1 MRITLAVTW
10 KRVLAL
16 AAGAVVLAFAV
27 SLSGLVPIAASSGH
41 FPPFGWFLHFTM
53 QNVVDRQSMLIEVPD
68 DIDLDDPALV
78 RRAAGHFATGCA
90 PCHGAPGVP
99 QSPVVLSMTP
109 APPRLEAQ
117 VPEWEDRELFWIVK
131 NGIKYSGMPA
141 WPTQERDDEVWAQ
154 VAFLRALTDMTP
166 QIYAELALGGARPS
180 LSLEAGGETLAAL
193 DGIVEEAL
201 ADCARCH
208 GRDGLGRGTPPSRR
222 AFPVLAGQPAPY
234 LFATLQAFAEGDRH
248 SGFMQP
254 PAKRYPEEVL
264 RRLAAWYASRPT
276 APDGSEATVPGAVPQ
291 AGLPVSAEGPE
302 AVTGDAL
309 AAAAADGI
317 PPQILPA
324 GARSDNRAAPA
335 AAAGGLP
342 EDRQALLDLGRLI
355 AETGLPARKIPACDS
370 CHGTAGRDR
379 NLLYP
384 YLAGQPEWYART
396 HLHLWKEEA
405 RGGTPLSHVMR
416 NIAVNMTDEQI
427 DAVAAWYASQP
438 VGR

>member
-1 MRITLAVTW
+1 MRITFAVTW
-10 KRVLAL
+10 KRMLAL
-16 AAGAVVLAFAV
+16 AAAAFALAFAV
-27 SLSGLVPIAASSGH
+27 SLSGLIPIAASSGH

-78 RRAAGHFATGCA
+78 RRSAGHFATGCA
-90 PCHGAPGVP
+90 PCHGAPGVA

-109 APPRLEAQ
+109 PPPRLKAQ
-117 VPEWEDRELFWIVK
+117 VPEWEDRELFWIVE

-154 VAFLRALTDMTP
+154 VAFLRALPEMTP
-166 QIYAELALGGARPS
+166 EIYADLALGGARAT
-180 LSLEAGGETLAAL
+180 LEREAGGESLASL

-201 ADCARCH
+201 TDCARCH
-208 GRDGLGRGTPPSRR
+208 GRDGLGRGTATAGR
-222 AFPVLAGQPAPY
+222 AFPAIAGQPAPY
-234 LFATLQAFAEGDRH
+234 LLATLEAFAEGERH

-254 PAKRYPEEVL
+254 PARRYPREVL
-264 RRLAAWYASRPT
+264 QSLAKWYAGQKT
-276 APDGSEATVPGAVPQ
+276 PGAPSAPLALPA
-291 AGLPVSAEGPE
+291 AGVAAPE
-302 AVTGDAL
+302 ARATEAAL
-309 AAAAADGI
+309 QEAAPSAPADGI

-324 GARSDNRAAPA
+324 HARSDNRTAPA

-342 EDRQALLDLGRLI
+342 EDRQALLTLGRLV
-355 AETGLPARKIPACDS
+355 AESGLPARKIPACDS
-370 CHGTAGRDR
+370 CHGSAGRER
-379 NLLYP
+379 NTLYP

-396 HLHLWKEEA
+396 HLHLWKEDH

-416 NIAVNMTDEQI
+416 TIAVNMTDEQI
-427 DAVAAWYASQP
+427 DAVAVWYASQP